1 MCHRNGVGGLHR
13 PLGVLVRACIVDTL
27 LHGFLGRVEHILVG
41 HIAHGLA
48 VHLHFQRIGLT
59 DGVLHHRDHP
69 GQCQHR
75 QDVHGH
81 ARQGAHIAP
90 HAADQIMH
98 AVLYGC
104 AKALF
109 LPDAVRMYQQ
119 RAHAPEEQHDGPEQV
134 AHHLGCTGERHGH
147 DGVQQAAPPEQCT
160 GHAPAHRASD
170 TDKCIFGRKSQ
181 SVQGLT
187 YDENEAVL
195 QQLLRKMIDVMLG
208 PAAEAV
214 PTQELH
220 ALELCPQ
227 GAQLLAAFFRRL
239 LRRLCGLRFLC
250 LIFDQTGFSFLAAR
264 QSCSAS
270 GAAVVSTSCAAECQ
284 RTDNLCSFYYTPCTE

>member
-1 MCHRNGVGGLHR
+1 MPRKNR
-13 PLGVLVRACIVDTL
+13 
-27 LHGFLGRVEHILVG
+27 
-41 HIAHGLA
+41 
-48 VHLHFQRIGLT
+48 
-59 DGVLHHRDHP
+59 
-69 GQCQHR
+69 
-75 QDVHGH
+75 
-81 ARQGAHIAP
+81 
-90 HAADQIMH
+90 
-98 AVLYGC
+98 
-104 AKALF
+104 
-109 LPDAVRMYQQ
+109 
-119 RAHAPEEQHDGPEQV
+119 HDGPEQV

>member
-1 MCHRNGVGGLHR
+1 MY
-13 PLGVLVRACIVDTL
+13 
-27 LHGFLGRVEHILVG
+27 
-41 HIAHGLA
+41 
-48 VHLHFQRIGLT
+48 
-59 DGVLHHRDHP
+59 
-69 GQCQHR
+69 
-75 QDVHGH
+75 
-81 ARQGAHIAP
+81 
-90 HAADQIMH
+90 
-98 AVLYGC
+98 AVLYGRT
-104 AKALF
+104 KALF

-119 RAHAPEEQHDGPEQV
+119 RAHAPEEQHNGPEQV

-147 DGVQQAAPPEQCT
+147 DGVQQAAHPEQCT

-227 GAQLLAAFFRRL
+227 GAQLLAAFL

-284 RTDNLCSFYYTPCTE
+284 RTDDLCSFYYTPCTE